1 MKTIFTLLVATTISL
16 TAFANSSDAY
26 KKAMGKALSEM
37 KTSRTVDELTN
48 TANQFQRIAKAS
60 QDEWLPLYYHAQCY
74 VLMGFNTDR
83 EADERDGYL
92 DLAQNSIDEAMEV
105 SSNESEIYALQ
116 SMLHTARLVIDPMS
130 RGQKMMGASGKAIGQ
145 SLALDPKNPRAQYLL
160 LSNEVGQ
167 AQFFGKDPA
176 EYCGRINTLNTNW
189 DDLNQSPE
197 FYPKWGKGQIS
208 DMANNCK

>member
-1 MKTIFTLLVATTISL
+1 MKTISTLLMATVISL
-16 TAFANSSDAY
+16 TAFATHSDAY
-26 KKAMGKALSEM
+26 KKAMGKALTEM
-37 KTSRTVDELTN
+37 KTSSSIEELTN
-48 TANQFQRIAKAS
+48 TANQFQRIAKA
-60 QDEWLPLYYHAQCY
+60 QKDEWLPLYYHAQCY
-74 VLMGFNTDR
+74 VLMGFNTDV
-83 EADERDGYL
+83 EADERDSYL
-92 DLAQNSIDEAMEV
+92 DLAQNSINDAMEI
-105 SSNESEIYALQ
+105 SENESEIFALQ

-176 EYCGRINTLNTNW
+176 EYCERINALLAIW

-197 FYPKWGKGQIS
+197 FYPKWGKDQITN
-208 DMANNCK
+208 MANNCK

>member
-1 MKTIFTLLVATTISL
+1 
-16 TAFANSSDAY
+16 
-26 KKAMGKALSEM
+26 
-37 KTSRTVDELTN
+37 
-48 TANQFQRIAKAS
+48 
-60 QDEWLPLYYHAQCY
+60 
-74 VLMGFNTDR
+74 MGFNTDV
-83 EADERDGYL
+83 EADERDSYL
-92 DLAQNSIDEAMEV
+92 DLAQNSINDAMEI
-105 SSNESEIYALQ
+105 SENESEIFALQ

-176 EYCGRINTLNTNW
+176 EYCERINALLAIW

-197 FYPKWGKGQIS
+197 FYPKWGKDQITN
-208 DMANNCK
+208 MANNCK